1 MNKENKFLTNNERE
15 ELKNIHNTIKDGKI
29 RDRIKCILCLD
40 KGLTPEQIWELLLIS
55 TRTIDRYKE
64 TYKNEG
70 IDSLINTNYKAYT
83 GKLSIEQENSIKEY
97 IKSHLI
103 KTSKELSVYIEN
115 KYGIVYTPEGLVI
128 TLHRLGFV
136 YKKTKNVPSKADEKK
151 QKEFVK
157 EYECLKEN
165 LNEDEKIYFMDGVH
179 PTHNSKPCYAWIEK
193 GFERK
198 IKSNTGRERINING
212 LYSPS
217 DHEIIFRDDDRI
229 NAQSTINLLQE
240 LERKHPELSKIYID
254 RTSMEAFK

>member
-1 MNKENKFLTNNERE
+1 
-15 ELKNIHNTIKDGKI
+15 
-29 RDRIKCILCLD
+29 
-40 KGLTPEQIWELLLIS
+40 
-55 TRTIDRYKE
+55 
-64 TYKNEG
+64 
-70 IDSLINTNYKAYT
+70 
-83 GKLSIEQENSIKEY
+83 
-97 IKSHLI
+97 LI